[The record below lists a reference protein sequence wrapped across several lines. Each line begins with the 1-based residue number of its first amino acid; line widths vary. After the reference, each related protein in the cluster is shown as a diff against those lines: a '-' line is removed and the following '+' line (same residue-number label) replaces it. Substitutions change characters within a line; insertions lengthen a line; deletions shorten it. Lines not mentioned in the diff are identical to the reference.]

1 MDNETVSLFTLL
13 CCVVDLFFIP
23 PSQGI
28 GMNLALLELRTT
40 IGDLLRG
47 FHFELADE
55 SMRDESE

>member
-1 MDNETVSLFTLL
+1 
-13 CCVVDLFFIP
+13 
-23 PSQGI
+23 
-28 GMNLALLELRTT
+28 MNLALLELRTT